1 MFHQRIEKK
10 VRSHLIKLCVSPC
23 ASKGHKLA
31 QRPCFPTDRK
41 AGLVFFGWIFC
52 TLIRAHHPCSPL
64 MTTFAPPQ
72 CLSEYIHEYRLA
84 LAFALGAAVAAIG
97 CSSLQL
103 DGGQNL
109 FSSAKTLFP
118 DDIVLFEWKTKGYS
132 SNEES
137 KSKPASVWPWRE
149 KKHEKVCRCGSLSVC
164 LDCGVHAQKKSVC
177 QMKIN

>member
-1 MFHQRIEKK
+1 
-10 VRSHLIKLCVSPC
+10 
-23 ASKGHKLA
+23 
-31 QRPCFPTDRK
+31 
-41 AGLVFFGWIFC
+41 
-52 TLIRAHHPCSPL
+52 

-84 LAFALGAAVAAIG
+84 LAFALGAAVAARG

-132 SNEES
+132 SNEET
-137 KSKPASVWPWRE
+137 KSLHLCGHGG
-149 KKHEKVCRCGSLSVC
+149 KKNMKKCVDAVAC
-164 LDCGVHAQKKSVC
+164 LLAWIVVY
-177 QMKIN
+177 